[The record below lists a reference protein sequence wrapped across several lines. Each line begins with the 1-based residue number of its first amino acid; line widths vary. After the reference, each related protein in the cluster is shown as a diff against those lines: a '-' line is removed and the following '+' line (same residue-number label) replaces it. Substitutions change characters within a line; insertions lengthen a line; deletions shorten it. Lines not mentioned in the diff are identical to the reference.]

1 MDIEG
6 LIEEGHIQRIK
17 PSRELSE
24 KEFDEAEYDLK
35 RAKTE
40 LEEEDYKWTIIKAY
54 FAVFHSARGILFL
67 MGYREKSHFAVG
79 EVLDVLCSEGKLE
92 NSYIADFKASSSAR
106 QSADY
111 HYDYS
116 KKRAIEI
123 VELADEFV
131 ERMKKLRDEF

>member
-6 LIEEGHIQRIK
+6 LIEEGQIQKIK
-17 PSRELSE
+17 PSKELSE
-24 KEFDEAEYDLK
+24 KEFVEADYDL
-35 RAKTE
+35 RSAKAE
-40 LEEEDYKWTIIKAY
+40 LEEEDYKWAIIKAY

-67 MGYREKSHFAVG
+67 MGYREKTHFAVG
-79 EVLDVLCSEGKLE
+79 EVLDVLCSDGKLE
-92 NSYIADFKASSSAR
+92 NRYVADFKASLSAR

-116 KKRAIEI
+116 EERAIEM

-131 ERMKKLRDEF
+131 ERMRKLRDGF